1 MSSLADQKFSVGDV
15 VVDSRAN
22 LIVISG
28 KEKRVEPKLIA
39 LLVYLAQHS
48 KEVITR
54 QQITEV
60 LWPNV
65 VVGDESVTQAI
76 FALRN
81 LLRDDA
87 KQPQYIETIPKK
99 GYRFLAEANLL
110 DTKTTETPTPQQPS
124 KNKLVLISSLISLS
138 LVAVFILIWFFV
150 WKTPYGKIVNIL
162 PATKMEGVEGDMAIN
177 RNHQMVFINSSLAE
191 GAGRLF
197 LKDLKTGVQERIS
210 GDEWFIAAQPV
221 WLDDTTLLYSRCKFN
236 SECQIVRQKLREQ
249 AEVLYESNTGA
260 IEAMVRPDQPD
271 ELFFNEASKE
281 DFGVFNVRTGK
292 YELLRDRYS
301 HLPNH
306 ISHPQFSKDGKKL
319 YFIYKFEQ
327 TKLMVLDLT
336 TGAIKTVSEQFEEL
350 HSVSFNHQQELMIA
364 GNINSVPGLWFLNPE
379 GGEPRLFLR
388 SVSGELYVRA
398 AAAPNEPAIYC
409 QTVRLNIDNV
419 IVDQG
424 KDVTNELPDLNSTG
438 LDSGAIL
445 SHDEQSIY
453 FMSNRSGFAEIW
465 RYDLTQKQA
474 KPVTQIKTALI
485 EYLSLSHNGQRIA
498 AIYMEKSQLVTGIFS
513 TFTGELLAQ
522 SSAKLMPFNWSY
534 DDESIYAVDMKN
546 DEKKL
551 FRMNS
556 QTLEITEIQNNA
568 GLYAEEFDNG
578 QSLIFYSFDKKTF
591 VKRNLAN
598 GEDKI
603 LASSITLPQLGYH
616 LPRLDSTGESVF
628 TVYRDAKR
636 YQTVQYP
643 FNAKADNNPRILFDI
658 PQNTD
663 RITHINRAGT
673 KALTSRLISA
683 DGDMLKIELAH

>member
-1 MSSLADQKFSVGDV
+1 MSSLAGQKFSVGDII
-15 VVDSRAN
+15 VDPRAN

-28 KEKRVEPKLIA
+28 KEKRVEPKLIT

-54 QQITEV
+54 QQITEAI
-60 LWPNV
+60 WPNV

-110 DTKTTETPTPQQPS
+110 DTKTAAASPPQKRS
-124 KNKLVLISSLISLS
+124 KNKLVLISSLISMS
-138 LVAVFILIWFFV
+138 LLAVFILIWFFV
-150 WKTPYGKIVNIL
+150 WKTPYGKIINIL

-210 GDEWFIAAQPV
+210 GKEWFIAAQPV
-221 WLDDTTLLYSRCKFN
+221 WLDDNTLLYSRCKFN

-260 IEAMVRPDQPD
+260 IEAIVRPDQPN
-271 ELFFNEASKE
+271 ELFFSEASKE
-281 DFGVFNVRTGK
+281 DLGVFNMHTGK
-292 YELLRDRYS
+292 YEPLRDRYNN
-301 HLPNH
+301 LPNH

-327 TKLMVLDLT
+327 TKLMVLDLASS
-336 TGAIKTVSEQFEEL
+336 AIKTVSEQFEEL

-388 SVSGELYVRA
+388 SVSGELFVRA
-398 AAAPNEPAIYC
+398 AIAPNEPTIYC

-419 IVDQG
+419 LIDKG
-424 KDVTNELPDLNSTG
+424 KEITSELPNLNSTG
-438 LDSGAIL
+438 LDTGAIL
-445 SHDEQSIY
+445 SYDEQFIY

-465 RYDLTQKQA
+465 RYDLAKKQE
-474 KPVTQIKTALI
+474 KPVTQIKTALL
-485 EYLSLSHNGQRIA
+485 EYLSISHNGQRIA
-498 AIYMEKSQLVTGIFS
+498 AIYMDKSQLVTGIFS
-513 TFTGELLAQ
+513 TFTGELLTQ
-522 SSAKLMPFNWSY
+522 SPAKLMPLNWSH
-534 DDESIYAVDMKN
+534 DDESIYVVDMKN

-551 FRMNS
+551 LRMNS
-556 QTLEITEIQNNA
+556 QTMEITEVQNNA
-568 GLYAEEFDNG
+568 GLYAEEFDNS
-578 QSLIFYSFDKKTF
+578 QSLIFYNFDKNSF
-591 VKRNLAN
+591 VKRNLAT
-598 GEDKI
+598 GEDNI
-603 LASSITLPQLGYH
+603 LTSSIAPPQLDYH
-616 LPRLDSTGESVF
+616 VPRIDSKGESIF
-628 TVYRDAKR
+628 TIYRDATT
-636 YQTVQYP
+636 YQLLQYP
-643 FNAKADNNPRILFDI
+643 FNATANRDPIFLFDL
-658 PQNTD
+658 PQYAGPL
-663 RITHINRAGT
+663 THINSTGT
-673 KALTSRLISA
+673 KALTSRVISV